1 MIRSFLTFA
10 LLLSTCV
17 NALADTPY
25 YTVKFPDDYV
35 VYGCGADPGIT
46 YPYITGN
53 YNCNFNVGVSYND
66 QVFYTNDTEGCS
78 KILRTWTL
86 VYWCDYDPNWP
97 SPTVIPN
104 PTNSDIGPTV
114 QANSYNHGY
123 LRYTQIIKV
132 IDDEDPYFTDCP
144 TETLSF
150 CDYSPNDPNQY
161 HNGSIDLCEGPA
173 DLRVKVTDDCS
184 QTDIKLT
191 YRLFLDLDGNG
202 SMETYVSSS
211 SPGAWPIETT
221 IDGGLLCGQVKF
233 PPGFGLP
240 YGKHKIEWIADD
252 NCGNEAICKYEF
264 TIDDCK
270 PPSITC
276 YNGLS
281 VNIMA
286 TGMITI
292 WDTDFIK
299 EYSDNCS
306 PNNKIRLG
314 IRKAGQGTGF
324 PNDQHS
330 VTFTCDELGK
340 QYVEVWAND
349 ESGAA
354 DYCLTFI
361 DVQDNIGACPPSNH
375 FKGIVATDQSVL
387 VPDVQ
392 VKLMKFSNLLLT
404 VGTDQQGQF
413 AIPPQTAGCN
423 YKIIPSYNGSAKL
436 GVNTL
441 DALLVAGQIDN
452 LYAITSPYKL
462 IAADVNKDGKITSAD
477 VMGITKV
484 GIGAQS
490 DFTGV
495 NSWQFV
501 PQSHNF
507 SNPLNPWAAAI
518 PSSLNICLSGPISF
532 DPDFVAIKTGDV
544 NSSANPA
551 DFSPNAD
558 DRTDGS
564 LAVFQTNE
572 QIFTSGQEVRVDITT
587 PDLAS
592 LAAFQFTLDYD
603 PAKLLL
609 VSIEPGLV
617 TADFM
622 AQLPE
627 NRVTASW
634 HNAAMLDL
642 NVQGK
647 NIRART
653 FTLVFNSLEKGAL
666 SESLKMT
673 SEVADAEVYTRNLQT
688 VGATLEYLIVP
699 VSKTGPSFLSVR
711 PNPVTDRFTATFY
724 LPEAGETTLRL
735 TDATGRV
742 LQIVQAN
749 RDSGYNEAEFEIP
762 GAEPGLLFLRL
773 DGPGGSDLQK
783 VMKF

>member
-1 MIRSFLTFA
+1 MIKSFLTFA
-10 LLLSTCV
+10 LLLFTC
-17 NALADTPY
+17 AASFAETTY

-35 VYGCGADPGIT
+35 VHGCGADPGIT

-53 YNCNFNVGVSYND
+53 NYCSFNVGVSYTD

-78 KILRTWTL
+78 KILRTWKL
-86 VYWCDYDPNWP
+86 LYWCDYDPNWP
-97 SPTVIPN
+97 SPTIIPN

-123 LRYTQIIKV
+123 LQYTQIIKV
-132 IDDEDPYFTDCP
+132 VDDEKPYFPDCP
-144 TETLSF
+144 TGPISF
-150 CDYSPNDPNQY
+150 CDYTNNDPNQY
-161 HNGSIDLCEGPA
+161 HWGQIDLCEGKP

-184 QTDIKLT
+184 QTDIKLS

-202 SMETYVSSS
+202 SMETYVTSS
-211 SPGAWPIETT
+211 SPSAWPIETT
-221 IDGGLLCGQVKF
+221 IDGGLLCGEIKF

-240 YGKHKIEWIADD
+240 YGTHKIEWIADD

-264 TIDDCK
+264 SIDDCK
-270 PPSITC
+270 PPSIVC

-281 VNIMA
+281 VNIMQ
-286 TGMITI
+286 TGMITM

-306 PNNKIRLG
+306 PNNKIRTG

-340 QYVEVWAND
+340 QYVEVWVND
-349 ESGAA
+349 ESGAP
-354 DYCLTFI
+354 DYCTTFV
-361 DVQDNIGACPPSNH
+361 DVQDNMGSCPPSKN
-375 FKGIVATDQSVL
+375 FKGTVATDQSVL

-392 VKLMKFSNLLLT
+392 VKLSKYGNT
-404 VGTDQQGQF
+404 VLDVATDQQGQF
-413 AIPPQTAGCN
+413 SISPQPAGCN
-423 YKIIPSYNGSAKL
+423 YKITPSYNGAANV
-436 GVNTL
+436 GVNTM

-452 LYAITSPYKL
+452 LYSITSPYKL
-462 IAADVNKDGKITSAD
+462 LAADVNKDGKLTSDD
-477 VMGITKV
+477 VMNITKV
-484 GIGAQS
+484 SIAAQS
-490 DFTGV
+490 SFPAAP
-495 NSWQFV
+495 SWQFV
-501 PQSHNF
+501 PQNYAF
-507 SNPLNPWAAAI
+507 PNPLKPWAAAV
-518 PSSLNICLSGPISF
+518 PSSLTVCLTGNINF
-532 DPDFVAIKTGDV
+532 DPDFVAVKIGDV
-544 NSSANPA
+544 DSSADPSNFA
-551 DFSPNAD
+551 NVSDRAD
-558 DRTDGS
+558 DGNF
-564 LAVFQTNE
+564 AVFQTNE
-572 QIFTSGQEVRVDITT
+572 QVFADNQEVRVDITT

-603 PAKLLL
+603 PTKLSL

-617 TADFM
+617 TTDFM
-622 AQLPE
+622 VQLPD

-642 NVQGK
+642 SIQAK
-647 NIRART
+647 NLRANT

-666 SESLKMT
+666 SESLQMT
-673 SEVADAEVYTRNLQT
+673 SNVANAEAYTRTLQT
-688 VGATLEYLIVP
+688 VSATLEFLTAPVP
-699 VSKTGPSFLSVR
+699 KSGPAFIAVR
-711 PNPVTDRFTATFY
+711 PNPVTDRFTATYY

-742 LQIVQAN
+742 LQTVQAN
-749 RDSGYNEAEFEIP
+749 REQGYNETQFEITDSD
-762 GAEPGLLFLRL
+762 PGLLFLRL